1 MSLYEQ
7 FFSETNKEYMYSLI
21 GKIVDQ
27 KYSIDV
33 LNDDSNYELFL
44 SDMKDIFDNN
54 DLDDISDINKLL
66 LDRQVEKYKDKT
78 TVIVNNDMERPNN
91 LDEMMKMREQDV
103 LSVNN
108 IEEEKPKN
116 IFMNTSIVGTSISD
130 LEKVVEEQ
138 ELEVEEQ
145 ELEVEELE
153 VEEQEYKEKT
163 LPKYNINSSNR
174 TNVNS
179 SRFNYKIN
187 TTKHGIDTTQIRKIS
202 KLVIPIETGNY
213 IFDIPLLS
221 LKIPE
226 LNYAIILK
234 QDELITNKK
243 GDYGVYTPIEELEI
257 NVDDN
262 FEQLSIDI
270 RDITETRYDF
280 NDMIKVNIMEI
291 KNNVLILT
299 CSNINHTSYKKNDSI
314 KIINNRSHELFYL
327 LSQPYKICKI
337 VKNMIFCKVY
347 DEYPDKKYDNI
358 DMRIM
363 NMSNQNVLFIN

>member
-33 LNDDSNYELFL
+33 LNDDNNYETFL

-54 DLDDISDINKLL
+54 DLDNISDINKLL
-66 LDRQVEKYKDKT
+66 LDKQVDKYKDKT
-78 TVIVNNDMERPNN
+78 AVVVNNDMERPNN

-108 IEEEKPKN
+108 IEDDKPKN
-116 IFMNTSIVGTSISD
+116 IFMNTSVIGTSISD

-145 ELEVEELE
+145 ELEVEEQELE
-153 VEEQEYKEKT
+153 VEEQEL

-187 TTKHGIDTTQIRKIS
+187 TSKHGIDTTKIKRIS
-202 KLVIPIETGNY
+202 KLVIPIEYGNF

-226 LNYAIILK
+226 LNYDIILK

-243 GDYGVYTPIEELEI
+243 GDFGIYTPIEEVEI
-257 NVDDN
+257 NVGDDLK
-262 FEQLSIDI
+262 QLSIDI

-280 NDMIKVNIMEI
+280 NDMIKVNIIEI

-299 CSNINHTSYKKNDSI
+299 CSNINHTSYKTNDSI

-327 LSQPYKICKI
+327 LSQPYKVCQI
-337 VKNMIFCKVY
+337 VKNMIFCKIY